1 VLVVLP
7 PSETKRDGGADAVL
21 ELSALGFAD
30 LTPQRVAALAA
41 LRRLSRNRRAAVD
54 ALHLGP
60 TQNFEI
66 DRNRTIA
73 SAPVLPAVERY
84 TGVLFDALDVGSL
97 PVHARA
103 IATRTVVIHSALFG
117 LLRADDPIPAYRL
130 SHDSR
135 LPGLS
140 LRTLWSGPVAEALR
154 QRRPFVL
161 DARSESYRHLG
172 RAPEGS
178 WYLRMVS
185 ADPAGKRTP
194 LNHANKKSKGQ
205 FTRALMIAGIEH
217 ETVDSLIDWAA
228 ASGFSLSKGA
238 QGELDLV
245 V

>member
-21 ELSALGFAD
+21 DLSALGFAD
-30 LTPQRVAALAA
+30 LTPQRVTALAA
-41 LRRLSRNRRAAVD
+41 LRRISRNRRAAVD

-60 TQNFEI
+60 TQSFEI

-84 TGVLFDALDVGSL
+84 TGVLFDAFDVGSL
-97 PVHARA
+97 SGHARVF
-103 IATRTVVIHSALFG
+103 ATRTVVIHSALFG

-140 LRTLWSGPVAEALR
+140 LRTLWSAPVAQALR
-154 QRRPFVL
+154 EPHAFVL

-172 RAPEGS
+172 PAPEGS

-185 ADPAGKRTP
+185 ADSSGKRTP
-194 LNHANKKSKGQ
+194 LNHANKKSKGE
-205 FTRALMIAGIEH
+205 FTRALMVAGIEH
-217 ETVDSLIDWAA
+217 ETVESLLDWAG
-228 ASGFSLSKGA
+228 ASGFLLSKGA
-238 QGELDLV
+238 PGELDLV